1 VSVFC
6 NSGPLMA
13 LGKIGALD
21 ILFRLFGQV
30 YIPTSVH
37 HEVVIEGTKHGFIDA
52 RMTQMAI
59 RREQLIVLNVVQDN
73 VPKEIASLDLD
84 AGEKEAI
91 YLSKQ
96 ESDSL
101 ILLDDLKAREEA
113 RKLGLTVKGTL
124 SVLVQAYHK
133 KLVSFAEVS
142 AFIET
147 IITYDDIWISS
158 ELCREVLKM
167 IETKH

>member
-6 NSGPLMA
+6 NSGPLIA
-13 LGKIGALD
+13 LGRIGALD
-21 ILFRLFGQV
+21 IFFRLFGKV
-30 YIPTSVH
+30 HIPTAVYQ
-37 HEVVIEGTKHGFIDA
+37 ETVIEGAEHGFIDA

-59 RREQLIVLNVVQDN
+59 RREQLIVLKMFQDDL
-73 VPKEIASLDLD
+73 PQEIASLDLD

-96 ESDSL
+96 ESGSL

-113 RKLGLTVKGTL
+113 KRLGLAVKGAL
-124 SVLVQAYHK
+124 GVLVQAYRE
-133 KLVSFAEVS
+133 KLISFAEVS

-147 IITYDDIWISS
+147 IIRHDDIWISA
-158 ELCREVLKM
+158 ELCREVLRQ
-167 IETKH
+167 IETEH